1 MNMVSFL
8 GFENIISHLSGC
20 FQPSRYNF
28 VITINLFCRRPTFC
42 VCSKANHTYMFWF
55 RASSH
60 ELILVH
66 WPAFWTD
73 ILLSFQPSSTQGL
86 CDIIP
91 LVHLAKF
98 LLVGEPGSAID
109 QEQCYWKR
117 IWPFPNRVLTKW
129 CTWIATFLHR
139 CWANYHSASATR
151 ASLTRCVISN
161 LRPSFR
167 KKNTYIIPI
176 IPQKFSHLMNFS

>member
-1 MNMVSFL
+1 MDVSSPQGIIASSWSICFVVDLHFVYAQKQITFL
-8 GFENIISHLSGC
+8 
-20 FQPSRYNF
+20 
-28 VITINLFCRRPTFC
+28 
-42 VCSKANHTYMFWF
+42 CSWF

-109 QEQCYWKR
+109 QQKCYWKR

-139 CWANYHSASATR
+139 CWAKYHR
-151 ASLTRCVISN
+151 WILKCISDKGITHSVRD
-161 LRPSFR
+161 L
-167 KKNTYIIPI
+167 
-176 IPQKFSHLMNFS
+176 KFTPFI